1 MPYSQNS
8 IIISKYNSAMIFAI
22 VAFLYTL
29 LIQAVIQFISPTC
42 GVEIATL
49 QTIWI
54 TVLTVMFFTSIYL
67 PFFYRFTNKYL
78 LSEGSLAFIV
88 VIFVWE
94 KITTYI
100 NLSNLIHRVTT
111 QFSSNELMILASIV
125 IILMFIGS
133 YLLTVKIYKRTDFQK
148 IF

>member
-1 MPYSQNS
+1 MLYT
-8 IIISKYNSAMIFAI
+8 IIA
-22 VAFLYTL
+22 VLYTL
-29 LIQAVIQFISPTC
+29 LIQAIIRFIFPTY

-78 LSEGSLAFIV
+78 LSAGSLAFIV

-100 NLSNLIHRVTT
+100 NLANLIHRVTT
-111 QFSSNELMILASIV
+111 QFSSNELIILASIV
-125 IILMFIGS
+125 IILMLIGS
-133 YLLTVKIYKRTDFQK
+133 YFLTVKIYKRTDF
-148 IF
+148 